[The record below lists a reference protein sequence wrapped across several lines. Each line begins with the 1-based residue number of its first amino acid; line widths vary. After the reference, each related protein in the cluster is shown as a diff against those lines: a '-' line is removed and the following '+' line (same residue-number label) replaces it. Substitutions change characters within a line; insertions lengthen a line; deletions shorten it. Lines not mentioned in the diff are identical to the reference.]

1 MVADRVRSRSVA
13 QSDNS
18 PVSERIDDYLD
29 RFVEQCK
36 AERSVHG
43 VLLLGSAASPAA
55 LDELSD
61 VDLLVITSSPGRLSS
76 PAWLDSIAPALISWT
91 YQSPVGGHRVGQAI
105 YDGPLVV
112 DLAFVSSIRAA
123 LLGMAVSCLAR
134 RPALRRHLPRTVD
147 SWLAIT
153 ARGTKVLLD
162 RMGLARRVAAPVLQ
176 GSLELP
182 READYLNTV
191 YSALGLILW
200 ESKQLVRGELWM
212 ALETVDHQV
221 KECLLTLIQWHSIAV
236 NPELKDSWY
245 GGRHIQDWADARW
258 SVSLRHVWSRFDVS
272 EAWDALFATLDLLS
286 DVSTET
292 ARVLGYRYPADEEL
306 RVRGWVDA
314 RRADSRKR

>member
-1 MVADRVRSRSVA
+1 
-13 QSDNS
+13 
-18 PVSERIDDYLD
+18 VSERIGDYLD
-29 RFVEQCK
+29 QFVQRCK

-43 VLLLGSAASPAA
+43 VLLLGSAASPTA

-61 VDLLVITSSPGRLSS
+61 LDLMVITTSPRRLSS
-76 PAWLDSIAPALISWT
+76 PAWLGSIAPALISWT
-91 YQSPVGGHRVGQAI
+91 YQSPVGGQRVGQAI

-112 DLAFVSSIRAA
+112 DLAFVSSIQAA
-123 LLGMAVSCLAR
+123 LLGMAVSGLAR
-134 RPALRRHLPRTVD
+134 RPALRRRLPRTATSQMD
-147 SWLAIT
+147 AWLAIT
-153 ARGTKVLLD
+153 ARGTKVLFD
-162 RMGLARRVAAPVLQ
+162 RVGLARRIAAPVLQ
-176 GSLELP
+176 GPHELP

-221 KECLLTLIQWHSIAV
+221 KKCLLTMIEWHSIAV
-236 NPELKDSWY
+236 NPELNDSWY

-258 SVSLRHVWSRFDVS
+258 SASLRHAWSRFDVS

-286 DVSTET
+286 DVATET

-306 RVRGWVDA
+306 RVRGWVEA
-314 RRADSRKR
+314 RHADSRKE